1 MSFLQTSSRPR
12 DVGASFASRRGHA
25 AQLSISDPSHH
36 VTETIGT
43 LYGDDDDGY
52 SDSEGRPVSVAA
64 AQPAYDE
71 QKQQQ
76 QQSQQRRTG
85 DKPYQQHH
93 RHARKPPPE
102 PPEDPRKHLVRSTSD
117 KSPMTLSTTGN
128 HDHGE
133 LKKSH
138 TLPSRIPSQRKTSY
152 ENSPKSPMSPLSPSL
167 RDVQADSSGSQF
179 PLTHMD
185 NPNDIAQELH
195 NLQAL
200 RRMSMDVG
208 NTSDPDLLPF
218 NSMSLTTMPS
228 VAPQGDDDEG
238 DPSRLLWVPAR
249 VHPELDTNAFKNFL
263 ENRVQAMKRRSG
275 ESMLSVDGS
284 FSNAGSL
291 RRKKSMLSRQIDSS
305 GNSAA
310 EDYVDGADRLQQKG
324 SQSIPPIPEVSLDE
338 LVRNPSK
345 AVQKLA
351 RETQQG
357 QDGGASESGVDSDII
372 LPAAPGMGL
381 RRSTRTTYRKGGSI
395 RGERVPFAK
404 RIAER
409 KAAEPEEAAA
419 VPPVPAMPPMPAAPP
434 GHGLTRVQSEP
445 VTENFSRPSRS
456 VRRQQNFAR
465 EAPAALSLPATELTP
480 QGRQDYNEYSE
491 DNYVD
496 DSEPEPKPQQ
506 PQQLPY
512 RTSSALAQRATP
524 VPQIVETPPA
534 EENSPPSHTES
545 APQQPPTRPFP
556 ERSSS
561 QKIAQQL
568 YSAQPEEP
576 PARSNKRPSP
586 QRESQ
591 TSPPLSQ
598 PLPAKEQSPASN
610 QTLTDMANHPSP
622 LPGGGATR
630 TDSLTF
636 IPTLSASDDKKRT
649 KEKDA
654 DSESISSTK
663 SSGWKWFKS
672 DDKDKKKKK
681 EQHEKEEAAR
691 KAKSKSGSN
700 NSSDSA
706 RLDVLQSSI
715 DNVVAKGRESL
726 LLDRESIDN
735 KLTEERKKESTR
747 KTSDSKKEK
756 EGFFGGLFGGSK
768 KKTEKD
774 PSSKKKDSLRAL
786 SPEPPS
792 RPLRP
797 DIDFPWSRFT
807 IIEERAIYRMAHIKL
822 ANPRRSLQSQVL
834 LSNFMYSYL
843 AKVQAM
849 HPQIQVPVSPQQKR
863 QEEERKKREAEEQRR
878 RHEEEQR
885 RREEAAREGDFEFEY
900 HRSGNSY
907 GDSHSNEN
915 EAPYIDDSERYAY
928 DHRNDDNQQGNGNG
942 SSRSNQNHHQGQNGA
957 AAGGGVYHSSD
968 GYDHQQGDHDYY
980 YGQGNPYDDDDDDD
994 GRNMW

>member
-1 MSFLQTSSRPR
+1 MPDSNERNPAMRPGSPAVRLHAAPPPPDDHSLASLTNMSFLQTSSRPR
-12 DVGASFASRRGHA
+12 DVGGSFASRRGHA

-36 VTETIGT
+36 VTEAIGT

-52 SDSEGRPVSVAA
+52 SDSEGRPVSFA
-64 AQPAYDE
+64 AQPYDA
-71 QKQQQ
+71 
-76 QQSQQRRTG
+76 QQRQG
-85 DKPYQQHH
+85 DKQYLQQHDQH
-93 RHARKPPPE
+93 HGRKPPPE
-102 PPEDPRKHLVRSTSD
+102 PPEDPRKTLIRSTSD
-117 KSPMTLSTTGN
+117 QSPITLSTTSNNDRG
-128 HDHGE
+128 D
-133 LKKSH
+133 LKKSY
-138 TLPSRIPSQRKTSY
+138 TLPSRIPSQRQPSY
-152 ENSPKSPMSPLSPSL
+152 EGPKSPMSPLSPSL
-167 RDVQADSSGSQF
+167 RDVQADKSGSQF

-185 NPNDIAQELH
+185 NPNDIAQEMH

-218 NSMSLTTMPS
+218 SSMSLTAIPGT
-228 VAPQGDDDEG
+228 APQGDDDEG

-275 ESMLSVDGS
+275 DSMLSADGS
-284 FSNAGSL
+284 INNTSSL

-305 GNSAA
+305 GGNAA
-310 EDYVDGADRLQQKG
+310 DDYVDGADRLQRKG

-338 LVRNPSK
+338 LVKDPSK

-351 RETQQG
+351 RDTQQG
-357 QDGGASESGVDSDII
+357 QDGGASESGVDSDMI
-372 LPAAPGMGL
+372 LPSAPGMGL
-381 RRSTRTTYRKGGSI
+381 RRSTRTTYRKGGSL
-395 RGERVPFAK
+395 RGERVPFSK
-404 RIAER
+404 RISER

-419 VPPVPAMPPMPAAPP
+419 APPVPAMPPMPAAPP

-465 EAPAALSLPATELTP
+465 EAPAALSHPASELAP
-480 QGRQDYNEYSE
+480 QEQQDYNDYSE
-491 DNYVD
+491 SYGE
-496 DSEPEPKPQQ
+496 DSPALEPQPK

-524 VPQIVETPPA
+524 VPQIVETPPP
-534 EENSPPSHTES
+534 EESSPPSPTES
-545 APQQPPTRPFP
+545 SQQPPARQFP

-561 QKIAQQL
+561 QKVAQQM

-576 PARSNKRPSP
+576 PARSNKRPTP
-586 QRESQ
+586 GRPSQ
-591 TSPPLSQ
+591 TSPP
-598 PLPAKEQSPASN
+598 
-610 QTLTDMANHPSP
+610 PSH
-622 LPGGGATR
+622 
-630 TDSLTF
+630 LTF
-636 IPTLSASDDKKRT
+636 IPTMNASEDKKL
-649 KEKDA
+649 EKKKDTDA
-654 DSESISSTK
+654 ESIGSTK
-663 SSGWKWFKS
+663 SSGWPKWFKS
-672 DDKDKKKKK
+672 DEKEKKKK
-681 EQHEKEEAAR
+681 EKEKEEQAK
-691 KAKSKSGSN
+691 KAKAKGGDKSHDN
-700 NSSDSA
+700 A

-747 KTSDSKKEK
+747 KASDSKKEK

-768 KKTEKD
+768 KKSDKE
-774 PSSKKKDSLRAL
+774 PGSKKKELRPV

-797 DIDFPWSRFT
+797 DIDYPWSRFT

-863 QEEERKKREAEEQRR
+863 LEEERKRKEAEEQRR
-878 RHEEEQR
+878 RMEQQQ
-885 RREEAAREGDFEFEY
+885 REAQAQQDGNFDFEY
-900 HRSGNSY
+900 HRVSHVPSQTMRDVNANRTLKSGNQY
-907 GDSHSNEN
+907 GDTPQHEN
-915 EAPYIDDSERYAY
+915 EAQYIDDSERYAY
-928 DHRNDDNQQGNGNG
+928 DHQTDEHGNGN
-942 SSRSNQNHHQGQNGA
+942 SRQHQNQNGGA
-957 AAGGGVYHSSD
+957 YHSSD
-968 GYDHQQGDHDYY
+968 GYDAGHS
-980 YGQGNPYDDDDDDD
+980 GQGGD
-994 GRNMW
+994 GVLGDVECELGGNLLTRSERKKNG

>member
-36 VTETIGT
+36 VTEAIGT

-52 SDSEGRPVSVAA
+52 SDSEARPVSLAA

-76 QQSQQRRTG
+76 QQHQPQQ
-85 DKPYQQHH
+85 Q
-93 RHARKPPPE
+93 
-102 PPEDPRKHLVRSTSD
+102 DPRKHLVRSTSD

-208 NTSDPDLLPF
+208 NTSDPDLPPF

-284 FSNAGSL
+284 FGNAGSL

-305 GNSAA
+305 GNNAA
-310 EDYVDGADRLQQKG
+310 DDYVDGAERLQRKG
-324 SQSIPPIPEVSLDE
+324 SQSIPPVPEVSLDE

-372 LPAAPGMGL
+372 LPGAPGMGL

-409 KAAEPEEAAA
+409 KAAEPEEALA

-465 EAPAALSLPATELTP
+465 EAPAALSHPATELTP
-480 QGRQDYNEYSE
+480 QERQDYNDYSE
-491 DNYVD
+491 DNY
-496 DSEPEPKPQQ
+496 
-506 PQQLPY
+506 QLPY

-534 EENSPPSHTES
+534 EENSPPSPTES

-586 QRESQ
+586 QRETQ
-591 TSPPLSQ
+591 TSPPPSQ
-598 PLPAKEQSPASN
+598 PQPAKEQSPASN

-691 KAKSKSGSN
+691 KAKSKSSSN

-907 GDSHSNEN
+907 GDSHSSEN
-915 EAPYIDDSERYAY
+915 EAQYIDDSERYAY
-928 DHRNDDNQQGNGNG
+928 DHRNDENQQQGNGNG
-942 SSRSNQNHHQGQNGA
+942 I
-957 AAGGGVYHSSD
+957 YHSSD

>member
-1 MSFLQTSSRPR
+1 
-12 DVGASFASRRGHA
+12 
-25 AQLSISDPSHH
+25 
-36 VTETIGT
+36 
-43 LYGDDDDGY
+43 
-52 SDSEGRPVSVAA
+52 
-64 AQPAYDE
+64 
-71 QKQQQ
+71 
-76 QQSQQRRTG
+76 
-85 DKPYQQHH
+85 
-93 RHARKPPPE
+93 
-102 PPEDPRKHLVRSTSD
+102 
-117 KSPMTLSTTGN
+117 MTMSTTSNNDRG
-128 HDHGE
+128 DT

-138 TLPSRIPSQRKTSY
+138 TLPSRIPSQRKTS
-152 ENSPKSPMSPLSPSL
+152 NDGQRSPMSPLSPSL
-167 RDVQADSSGSQF
+167 RDVQADQAGSQF

-218 NSMSLTTMPS
+218 SSMSLTAMPS
-228 VAPQGDDDEG
+228 TAPQGDDDEG

-275 ESMLSVDGS
+275 ESLLSSDGTIS
-284 FSNAGSL
+284 TSTSL

-305 GNSAA
+305 SGNAGD
-310 EDYVDGADRLQQKG
+310 DYVDGADRLQRKG

-338 LVRNPSK
+338 LVKDPSK
-345 AVQKLA
+345 VVQKLA

-357 QDGGASESGVDSDII
+357 QDGTASESGVDSDII
-372 LPAAPGMGL
+372 LPSAPGMGL
-381 RRSTRTTYRKGGSI
+381 RRSTRTTYRKGGSL
-395 RGERVPFAK
+395 RGERVPFSK

-409 KAAEPEEAAA
+409 KAAEPEDAAA
-419 VPPVPAMPPMPAAPP
+419 APSVPAVPPMPAAPP

-456 VRRQQNFAR
+456 VRRQQNFSR
-465 EAPAALSLPATELTP
+465 EAPAALSNPASELTP
-480 QGRQDYNEYSE
+480 QERQDYDDYSE
-491 DNYVD
+491 EHVE
-496 DSEPEPKPQQ
+496 DSPATKPQPK

-524 VPQIVETPPA
+524 VPQIVETPPPQ
-534 EENSPPSHTES
+534 EPSPPSPTET
-545 APQQPPTRPFP
+545 AQKPPARPFP

-561 QKIAQQL
+561 QKVAQQM
-568 YSAQPEEP
+568 YAQPEEP
-576 PARSNKRPSP
+576 PARSSKRPSP
-586 QRESQ
+586 GQPPQ
-591 TSPPLSQ
+591 KSPPPSQ
-598 PLPAKEQSPASN
+598 PQAKEESRTAPG

-636 IPTLSASDDKKRT
+636 IPTLTASEDKKLEKKQ
-649 KEKDA
+649 KEKDTDA
-654 DSESISSTK
+654 ESISSTK

-672 DDKDKKKKK
+672 DDKDKKKK
-681 EQHEKEEAAR
+681 EKEKDEQAK
-691 KAKSKSGSN
+691 KAKGKADKSHDN
-700 NSSDSA
+700 A

-747 KTSDSKKEK
+747 KTSDSKKDK

-768 KKTEKD
+768 KKTEKE
-774 PSSKKKDSLRAL
+774 PGSKKKELRAL

-797 DIDFPWSRFT
+797 DIDYPWSRFT

-849 HPQIQVPVSPQQKR
+849 HPQIQVPISPQQKR
-863 QEEERKKREAEEQRR
+863 QEEERKRKEAEEQRR
-878 RHEEEQR
+878 RMEQQQ
-885 RREEAAREGDFEFEY
+885 REQQAQQDGNFDFEY
-900 HRSGNSY
+900 HRV
-907 GDSHSNEN
+907 SHT
-915 EAPYIDDSERYAY
+915 
-928 DHRNDDNQQGNGNG
+928 QGGELLG
-942 SSRSNQNHHQGQNGA
+942 EHHTN
-957 AAGGGVYHSSD
+957 
-968 GYDHQQGDHDYY
+968 
-980 YGQGNPYDDDDDDD
+980 
-994 GRNMW
+994 

>member
-1 MSFLQTSSRPR
+1 TNMSFLQTSSRPR
-12 DVGASFASRRGHA
+12 DVGGSFASRRGHA

-36 VTETIGT
+36 VTEAIGT

-52 SDSEGRPVSVAA
+52 SDSEGRPASFA
-64 AQPAYDE
+64 AQPYDG
-71 QKQQQ
+71 QQRQADKQYQQQ
-76 QQSQQRRTG
+76 QNQYHG
-85 DKPYQQHH
+85 
-93 RHARKPPPE
+93 RKPPPE
-102 PPEDPRKHLVRSTSD
+102 PPEDPRRTLIRSTSD
-117 KSPMTLSTTGN
+117 KTPITLSTTGN
-128 HDHGE
+128 DDRVD

-138 TLPSRIPSQRKTSY
+138 TLPSRIPSQRKPSY
-152 ENSPKSPMSPLSPSL
+152 ESPKSPMSPLSPSL
-167 RDVQADSSGSQF
+167 RDVQADKSGSQF

-218 NSMSLTTMPS
+218 SSMSLTAMPS
-228 VAPQGDDDEG
+228 TAPQGDDDEG

-249 VHPELDTNAFKNFL
+249 VHPELDTNAFKSFL

-275 ESMLSVDGS
+275 ESMLSADGS
-284 FSNAGSL
+284 ISSTSSL

-305 GNSAA
+305 GSNAA
-310 EDYVDGADRLQQKG
+310 DDYVDGADRLQRKE
-324 SQSIPPIPEVSLDE
+324 SQNIPPIPEVSLDE
-338 LVRNPSK
+338 LVKDPSK
-345 AVQKLA
+345 VVQKLA

-372 LPAAPGMGL
+372 IPSAPGMGL
-381 RRSTRTTYRKGGSI
+381 RRSTRTTYRKGGSL
-395 RGERVPFAK
+395 RGERVPFSK

-419 VPPVPAMPPMPAAPP
+419 VPPVPAIPPMPAAPP

-456 VRRQQNFAR
+456 VRRQQNFSR
-465 EAPAALSLPATELTP
+465 EAPAALSNPASELTP
-480 QGRQDYNEYSE
+480 QEQQDYNDYSE
-491 DNYVD
+491 TYIEDPPA
-496 DSEPEPKPQQ
+496 SEPQPK

-524 VPQIVETPPA
+524 VPQIVETPPP
-534 EENSPPSHTES
+534 EESSPPSPTEP
-545 APQQPPTRPFP
+545 AQQPPTRPFP

-561 QKIAQQL
+561 QKVAQQM

-576 PARSNKRPSP
+576 PARSNKRPAP
-586 QRESQ
+586 GRPAQ
-591 TSPPLSQ
+591 TSPPPSQ
-598 PLPAKEQSPASN
+598 PQVKEQSSTPN

-636 IPTLSASDDKKRT
+636 IPTMNVSEDKKLE
-649 KEKDA
+649 KKYKDKDA
-654 DSESISSTK
+654 DAESISSTK
-663 SSGWKWFKS
+663 SSGWPKWFKS
-672 DDKDKKKKK
+672 DDKDKKKK
-681 EQHEKEEAAR
+681 EKEKEDQ
-691 KAKSKSGSN
+691 AKKGKGKGDKSHDN
-700 NSSDSA
+700 A

-747 KTSDSKKEK
+747 KASDSKKEK

-768 KKTEKD
+768 KKGEKE
-774 PSSKKKDSLRAL
+774 PGSKKKELRAL

-797 DIDFPWSRFT
+797 DIDYPWSRFT

-863 QEEERKKREAEEQRR
+863 LEEERKRKEAEEQRR
-878 RHEEEQR
+878 RAEEQQ
-885 RREEAAREGDFEFEY
+885 RREQQQAQQDGNFDFEY
-900 HRSGNSY
+900 HRVSSCPIRKE
-907 GDSHSNEN
+907 DSDEIRHEN
-915 EAPYIDDSERYAY
+915 EAQYIDDSERYAY
-928 DHRNDDNQQGNGNG
+928 DHQGDEHGNGD
-942 SSRSNQNHHQGQNGA
+942 SRQHQNQN
-957 AAGGGVYHSSD
+957 GGVYHSSD
-968 GYDHQQGDHDYY
+968 GYDSGHAGQGGDGHDYY
-980 YGQGNPYDDDDDDD
+980 YGQGNPYDDDEDDE
-994 GRNMW
+994 RNMW